1 MGLEWTMIMM
11 MMKNLMGMNQVE
23 IILVEN
29 CYGGIGRLLLK
40 LDHETAI

>member
-29 CYGGIGRLLLK
+29 CYGIGRLLLK